1 MTCNR
6 RRTAVLVLLA
16 ALLIGCG
23 GEPAEPIPAEG
34 EPEPEAAVDESEPSE
49 EAAPV
54 EEVAVRPLGQRKV
67 TLYFP
72 SAGSGKLAGES
83 RDIFD
88 SPAPADR
95 AKQILSDLLEGPNR
109 NGSLRA
115 LPRGV
120 RLRQVYVT
128 DGGIAFADF
137 SADLKF
143 AVAGGSMDEIL
154 TVYSIVNSLALNIDE
169 VRKVGILVEGE
180 ECETLSGHMDLRRPL
195 PADRRLLR

>member
-6 RRTAVLVLLA
+6 RRAAVLVLLA
-16 ALLIGCG
+16 ALLSGCG
-23 GEPAEPIPAEG
+23 GEQAEPVPAEG
-34 EPEPEAAVDESEPSE
+34 EPEAVSGEAEPSGDATPVE
-49 EAAPV
+49 EAA
-54 EEVAVRPLGQRKV
+54 ARPLEYRKV

-72 SAGSGKLAGES
+72 SAGSGKLIGES
-83 RDIFD
+83 RDIFN

-95 AKQILSDLLEGPNR
+95 AKQILSDLLEGPDR
-109 NGSLRA
+109 RGALRA

-143 AVAGGSMDEIL
+143 AVGGGSMDEIL
-154 TVYSIVNSLALNIDE
+154 TVYSIVNSLVLNIDE
-169 VRKVGILVEGE
+169 VSKAAILVEGE

-195 PADRRLLR
+195 PANRRLMR